1 MCAGILNCGWRRA
14 AGALFFGA
22 LVLRGAA
29 PALVPVPEREG
40 VFLAAAE
47 ERDFPPSILD
57 QVGGVDL
64 AALGGDFF
72 AADDWAI

>member
-1 MCAGILNCGWRRA
+1 MCAGILNCDWRRA
-14 AGALFFGA
+14 AGALFFVA
-22 LVLRGAA
+22 LVPREAA

-40 VFLAAAE
+40 VLLAAPD
-47 ERDFPPSILD
+47 ERDLPPSILD

-72 AADDWAI
+72 AADDWAM